1 MIYKAYLSQSLTLK
15 LLEPAIQSVLDNEA
29 DFEIVFDL
37 MTDDND
43 KVAWRSAWLC
53 EKLSER
59 RPTLFKSTHFSAL
72 ISLSLRTKNDSV
84 RRLALSM
91 LINLKINSEIPV
103 ELLNACYQW
112 ISSDKYPVAVQ
123 ALSLGL
129 LYHFCTLEPE
139 LKPELCAYLENFETA
154 NLSPGM
160 KAMRRNIIKK
170 LNSK

>member
-29 DFEIVFDL
+29 DFEIVFAL

-59 RPTLFKSTHFSAL
+59 HPTLFKPMHFSAL
-72 ISLSLRTKNDSV
+72 IDMSLSTKNESV
-84 RRLALSM
+84 RRLALSI
-91 LINLKINSEIPV
+91 LTNLKISEISV
-103 ELLNACYQW
+103 DLLNSCYGW

-139 LKPELCAYLENFETA
+139 LKPELSAYLENFETE

-160 KAMRRNIIKK
+160 KAMRRNIMKK

>member
-29 DFEIVFDL
+29 DFEIVFAL

-59 RPTLFKSTHFSAL
+59 RPSLFKPTHFSEL
-72 ISLSLRTKNDSV
+72 INLSLSTINESV

-91 LINLKINSEIPV
+91 LINLKISEIPV
-103 ELLNACYQW
+103 DLLNAC
-112 ISSDKYPVAVQ
+112 SN
-123 ALSLGL
+123 G
-129 LYHFCTLEPE
+129 
-139 LKPELCAYLENFETA
+139 
-154 NLSPGM
+154 
-160 KAMRRNIIKK
+160 
-170 LNSK
+170 

>member
-59 RPTLFKSTHFSAL
+59 RPTLFQSTHFSAL
-72 ISLSLRTKNDSV
+72 IDLSLSTKNGSV

-91 LINLKINSEIPV
+91 LTNLKISEIPV
-103 ELLNACYQW
+103 DLLNACYEW
-112 ISSDKYPVAVQ
+112 MSSDKYPVAVQ

-139 LKPELCAYLENFETA
+139 LKPELSAYLENFETE

-160 KAMRRNIIKK
+160 KAMRRNIMKQLKIK
-170 LNSK
+170 